1 MAKVKLLDPSDPR
14 RRLDRYEL
22 IGEIATG
29 GMATVFLARRG
40 GVGGFQ
46 RFVAIKRLHPHLQN
60 EPEFVEMFLDE
71 ARLAA
76 LIHHPN
82 VVPILEVGENETG
95 YYLVMEYVEGD
106 TLSRIVARTMSLGQ
120 LPPRHVVLRIVLDT
134 LAGLHAAHELR
145 DDRGQMLGLVHRD
158 VSPQNVL
165 VGVDGTARIT
175 DFGVARAS
183 SRLTSTAHGK
193 LKGKLAYMAP
203 EQTRGDELDRRTDL
217 FAMGI
222 ILWEVLCARRLFK
235 ADSEAATLQRILVEP
250 IRPPS
255 DVLAGIPKA
264 FDHVVLR
271 ALDRDQ
277 TKRFQTAAD
286 MADALEAAARDAA
299 REHVTEAGLAS
310 PREVASFV
318 QQILGQEIGAQRESV
333 RAWLAQSD
341 SGQPVVIQGGPA
353 SPRTPSGEPPPG
365 SDPQKVVVPRFEVA
379 ADVTMRFALE
389 QKKAELPRPVPPPRS
404 DPSSSRPPPAPKS
417 DAPAPPP
424 SSKGPPP
431 RVPPPKQSTPT
442 LLGQGPLPRREDDG
456 DSGSYRPPAMSEDV
470 GDDCETVAKP
480 ATNHP
485 PPIQPAVKTARGLF
499 AEPILAEAR
508 AKLEQEQGGVRS
520 TNGSSNG
527 AASASLAGSA
537 IIKTPRMP
545 MPADQLV
552 GDARVQ
558 ISPAAGRPPI
568 VEAIPVGSG
577 RPNPRTLVSASG
589 DMASGGLTPGSMTLP
604 NDGTAPRSDSYQ
616 DATVVHS
623 VPKSGAAKYLIVF
636 AAVLLVGATL
646 LLFLKVGPGSD
657 SAKSNAK
664 KPTETATAAKTD
676 APGGTQTATATV
688 TSAAP
693 TATASAEP
701 APSADATSKPA
712 GDGKVRHSG
721 GGKSGGTAATATAT
735 SAKTSAPT
743 ASPTGGGED
752 LTNPYR

>member
-82 VVPILEVGENETG
+82 VVPILEVGESDTG

-120 LPPRHVVLRIVLDT
+120 LPPRHVVLRIILDT

-222 ILWEVLCARRLFK
+222 MLWEVLCARRLFK

-255 DVLAGIPKA
+255 EVLPAIPRA
-264 FDHVVLR
+264 FDAVVLR
-271 ALDRDQ
+271 ALDRDA
-277 TKRFQTAAD
+277 TRRYQTAAD
-286 MADALEAAARDAA
+286 MADALEAAAREAA
-299 REHVTEAGLAS
+299 KDSVTDVGLAS

-318 QQILGQEIGAQRESV
+318 QQVLGQEIGAQRESV

-341 SGQPVVIQGGPA
+341 SGQPVVIQGGPS
-353 SPRTPSGEPPPG
+353 SPRNPGSQPPVGAQHG

-389 QKKAELPRPVPPPRS
+389 QPKNELPRPSSPPRS
-404 DPSSSRPPPAPKS
+404 E
-417 DAPAPPP
+417 
-424 SSKGPPP
+424 PPP
-431 RVPPPKQSTPT
+431 RVEPPRAPPPPKQSSPT
-442 LLGQGPLPRREDDG
+442 LLGHGPSPYA
-456 DSGSYRPPAMSEDV
+456 SGSGPTSAELDQAAGAIGYRANLSEDV
-470 GDDCETVAKP
+470 GDDIDTVARP
-480 ATNHP
+480 NTNAP
-485 PPIQPAVKTARGLF
+485 PPIQPAVKTARGIQ
-499 AEPILAEAR
+499 AEPLLAEAR
-508 AKLEQEQGGVRS
+508 ARAES
-520 TNGSSNG
+520 TNGASNG
-527 AASASLAGSA
+527 AASAAIAGSA
-537 IIKTPRMP
+537 VIKTPRMP
-545 MPADQLV
+545 MPADQLL
-552 GDARVQ
+552 GEARVQ
-558 ISPAAGRPPI
+558 IQPAAGRPP
-568 VEAIPVGSG
+568 VTPAVPVATVGG
-577 RPNPRTLVSASG
+577 RPMPKTLVSASG
-589 DMASGGLTPGSMTLP
+589 EVSTGGFTPGSMTLP
-604 NDGTAPRSDSYQ
+604 TDGPGPRSDSFQ
-616 DATVVHS
+616 DPTIVHAA
-623 VPKSGAAKYLIVF
+623 PKGGLAKYLIVL
-636 AAVLLVGATL
+636 AAVLLVGATV
-646 LLFLKVGPGSD
+646 LLFLKV
-657 SAKSNAK
+657 
-664 KPTETATAAKTD
+664 KPDT
-676 APGGTQTATATV
+676 P
-688 TSAAP
+688 TSATP
-693 TATASAEP
+693 TKKTSEP
-701 APSADATSKPA
+701 ASADAAKPSTTGTSTAGAATTTSASSAPLGSSKPVA
-712 GDGKVRHSG
+712 
-721 GGKSGGTAATATAT
+721 TADATAT
-735 SAKTSAPT
+735 SAPTSTGKGGRRGTSKPT
-743 ASPTGGGED
+743 ATTTTTAPPTATTPPTPPTGGGDD
-752 LTNPYR
+752 LSNPYR

>member
-1 MAKVKLLDPSDPR
+1 VAKVKLLDPSDPR

-82 VVPILEVGENETG
+82 VVPILEVGENEVG

-120 LPPRHVVLRIVLDT
+120 LPPRHVMLRMCLDT

-145 DDRGQMLGLVHRD
+145 DDRGQLLGLVHRD

-222 ILWEVLCARRLFK
+222 IIWEVLCARRLFK

-250 IRPPS
+250 LRPPS
-255 DVLAGIPKA
+255 EVLAGIPKA
-264 FDHVVLR
+264 FDAVVLR

-277 TKRFQTAAD
+277 TKRYQNAAD
-286 MADALEAAARDAA
+286 MADALEAAAHEAA
-299 REHVTEAGLAS
+299 REHVTEAGIAS

-341 SGQPVVIQGGPA
+341 SGQPIVIQGGPT
-353 SPRTPSGEPPPG
+353 SPRSPGSGDGGPG
-365 SDPQKVVVPRFEVA
+365 SDPKKVVVPRFEVA

-389 QKKAELPRPVPPPRS
+389 QQPKSELPRPVPPPRS
-404 DPSSSRPPPAPKS
+404 DRSSSSSRPSGEGPPPPPKS
-417 DAPAPPP
+417 DAPKIA
-424 SSKGPPP
+424 PP
-431 RVPPPKQSTPT
+431 RVPPPKQSSPT
-442 LLGQGPLPRREDDG
+442 LLGQGPSPRGTVPDARADVDA
-456 DSGSYRPPAMSEDV
+456 SGSYRPPAMSEDV
-470 GDDCETVAKP
+470 GDDADTVARP
-480 ATNHP
+480 ATGHP
-485 PPIQPAVKTARGLF
+485 PAIQPAVKTARGLF
-499 AEPILAEAR
+499 AEPLLAEAR
-508 AKLEQEQGGVRS
+508 ASLEDGNGQS

-527 AASASLAGSA
+527 AASASVAGSA

-545 MPADQLV
+545 MPADQLAA
-552 GDARVQ
+552 DARVQ
-558 ISPAAGRPPI
+558 ISPAAGRPPV
-568 VEAIPVGSG
+568 VEAVPAIGSA
-577 RPNPRTLVSASG
+577 RPQPRTLVSAG
-589 DMASGGLTPGSMTLP
+589 EGLTPGSMTLP
-604 NDGTAPRSDSYQ
+604 TDGSPPRSDSYQ

-623 VPKSGAAKYLIVF
+623 VPKRGLAKYFIAF
-636 AAVLLVGATL
+636 AALLLIGATALLVLKVRPGDVASRPDKKTAEPSKTAAPKPAATL
-646 LLFLKVGPGSD
+646 
-657 SAKSNAK
+657 
-664 KPTETATAAKTD
+664 TETATPQPSANAELS
-676 APGGTQTATATV
+676 AQPEA
-688 TSAAP
+688 SAAP
-693 TATASAEP
+693 TTEP
-701 APSADATSKPA
+701 
-712 GDGKVRHSG
+712 RIIHHG
-721 GGKSGGTAATATAT
+721 GGARTAATTTA
-735 SAKTSAPT
+735 APVKTSTAAPVKT
-743 ASPTGGGED
+743 TTSGGDD
-752 LTNPYR
+752 LSNPYR